1 MLYDCDSFFRNNTMN
16 IIISLTQLITKIVHL
31 IDIFPNINYT
41 ENNNTVIMIDGA
53 VTHVRPEEIGWI
65 CLHSNATGCQL
76 YACFCFNRTIGT

>member
-1 MLYDCDSFFRNNTMN
+1 MLYDSVSFFRNNTIN

-31 IDIFPNINYT
+31 IDIFLNINYT
-41 ENNNTVIMIDGA
+41 ENNSTVIAIDGA
-53 VTHVRPEEIGWI
+53 VTHVRLEEIEWI